1 MFHHNSLN
9 DHKVKSKIK
18 NGAIKFGGN
27 KKLKIYGTLKCK
39 SGLRIKRENRVFF
52 SSVQE
57 ALKSNYRPCGLC
69 MREAYKNWKN
79 EII

>member
-9 DHKVKSKIK
+9 DNKVKSKIK
-18 NGAIKFGGN
+18 NGAFKFGGN

-57 ALKSNYRPCGLC
+57 ALKSNYRPCGHC